1 LGLLSKI
8 SKHLSLQATTQRRP
22 CAVHGP
28 RGDANGFVSPNSS
41 FLLACVASSAQAA
54 TPSLRQGID
63 GALLCLPCH
72 IQKNDKD
79 VEKMR
84 DFVSFWGQIITAVNP
99 FPRIDENAPLMGEHH
114 CRRPSNGALQYTKEL
129 AELLNWVEQHMS
141 CQQTLS

>member
-1 LGLLSKI
+1 M
-8 SKHLSLQATTQRRP
+8 RRVL
-22 CAVHGP
+22 CQSCHT
-28 RGDANGFVSPNSS
+28 FSP
-41 FLLACVASSAQAA
+41 
-54 TPSLRQGID
+54 TGID

-84 DFVSFWGQIITAVNP
+84 DFVSFWGQIITAVNT
-99 FPRIDENAPLMGEHH
+99 FPQIDENAPLMGEHH
-114 CRRPSNGALQYTKEL
+114 CRRPSNGHGALQYTKEL